1 MWQVIIAGLGLGF
14 ISSFHCVGMCGPLA
28 LALPVQHL
36 SKQKQISAIV
46 LYNSGRILTYTL
58 LGLVFGLAGRHLYI
72 AGWQQ
77 WFSIGLGVLLLLLIT
92 WYFILKKTWQPR
104 WLQLA
109 YLQVQNIIN
118 RFLRSKSVA
127 GYLGLGLAN
136 GLLPCGMVY
145 IAIAGALSTTAVD
158 SGMLFMFS
166 YGLGT
171 LPAML
176 ALSLFRMRIT
186 IGVRQ
191 QMKKL
196 VPVVITC
203 MAVLLILR
211 GMNLGIPFISP
222 VLVSARSETI
232 SCH

>member
-1 MWQVIIAGLGLGF
+1 MIAGLGLGF
-14 ISSFHCVGMCGPLA
+14 VSSFHCVGMCGPLA
-28 LALPVQHL
+28 LSLPVQHL
-36 SKQKQISAIV
+36 SKSRQLTALF

-58 LGLVFGLAGRHLYI
+58 LGLMFGLAGRRLYI

-77 WFSIGLGVLLLLLIT
+77 WFSIGLGILMLLLIA
-92 WYFILKKTWQPR
+92 WYFIFKNAVQPR
-104 WLQLA
+104 WLQSV
-109 YLQVQNIIN
+109 YWRLQNVMG
-118 RFLRSKSVA
+118 RFLRSGSVT
-127 GYLGLGLAN
+127 GFLGLGMAN

-145 IAIAGALSTTAVD
+145 IAIAGALSTAAVD

-186 IGVRQ
+186 IGIRQ
-191 QMKKL
+191 KIKKL
-196 VPVVITC
+196 VPVIITC

-222 VLVSARSETI
+222 VLESARAEAV